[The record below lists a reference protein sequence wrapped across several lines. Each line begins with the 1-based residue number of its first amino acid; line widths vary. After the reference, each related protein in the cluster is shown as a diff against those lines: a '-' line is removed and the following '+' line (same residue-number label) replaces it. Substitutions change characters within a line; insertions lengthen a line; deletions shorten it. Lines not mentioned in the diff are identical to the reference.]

1 MRKNKLLAC
10 FLLAGILG
18 GTTAETARAND
29 LFGGKVK
36 KIVVQPTEAK
46 IYVDGNYVGDGTY
59 EARFTSKDDFLFV
72 KLEAPG
78 YVSKEVK
85 IFKTDSRNV
94 ISFNL
99 KVDDSEEGSVGS
111 ELANRYF
118 TINVREGV
126 DGDMAWKLLSQV
138 LLNYFNEFRTS
149 DKSSGYMT
157 TTWEYREFP
166 QSGVKVRTSVQL
178 KEITNEGLAYQIRI
192 CSEIAP
198 IKARST
204 ESYKPWPRVVKK
216 YEPLINEMQQRIG
229 KN

>member
-1 MRKNKLLAC
+1 MKKIELLTC
-10 FLLAGILG
+10 LLLAGILG
-18 GTTAETARAND
+18 GPTAETTYAND

-46 IYVDGNYVGDGTY
+46 IYVDGTYVGDGAY

-78 YVSKEVK
+78 YVTKEVK

-94 ISFNL
+94 IPFNL
-99 KVDDSEEGSVGS
+99 KTNDSEEGSVVS

-118 TINVREGV
+118 TINVRDGV
-126 DGDMAWKLLSQV
+126 DADMAWKLLSQV

-149 DKSSGYMT
+149 DKSSGYMN
-157 TTWEYREFP
+157 TTWEMRTFP
-166 QSGVKVRTSVQL
+166 KAEVKVRTSVQI

-192 CSEIAP
+192 SSEIAP
-198 IKARST
+198 IKANDNAYR
-204 ESYKPWPRVVKK
+204 PWPRVLKT